1 MLELSLEEH
10 EILEQQMSLNVM
22 LVNAVWGDARSD
34 EIQLGLRNT
43 EVIILNDIGNWSC
56 KNQCYYVMYAQLL
69 SCNAIN
75 FFSNYQMLVHLG
87 FRKRPSHLKK
97 VKA

>member
-43 EVIILNDIGNWSC
+43 EVIILNDIGN
-56 KNQCYYVMYAQLL
+56 
-69 SCNAIN
+69 
-75 FFSNYQMLVHLG
+75 
-87 FRKRPSHLKK
+87 
-97 VKA
+97 